1 MTTAIIIV
9 LIVTLVAIPCIAALP
24 TITISYSAVTT
35 SSVYSYIRGAMYF
48 LPVGTVAAI
57 LGLIL
62 AIWLFRILIA
72 VIRAVWGVLP
82 FA

>member
-24 TITISYSAVTT
+24 TISISYSAVTT